1 MIKLFVSTM
10 KSIEK
15 TELTTQ
21 EKKVLNLIM
30 EEYTSSQ
37 IAVKLNVSSRTIETI
52 RKRIFQKTNTTNLVE
67 LVKKVL
73 KKEVRL

>member
-1 MIKLFVSTM
+1 M